1 MFPIGNIAHVRS
13 RKIFYHICAH
23 FRNPGFR
30 LVSKP
35 RKPVL
40 IFRTGLTTTFCAFG
54 VCAAICAFVTFLN
67 QALYLIQL

>member
-1 MFPIGNIAHVRS
+1 MFPFGNIPHARS
-13 RKIFYHICAH
+13 RKIFYHISAH

-40 IFRTGLTTTFCAFG
+40 IFRTGPTTTLTYI
-54 VCAAICAFVTFLN
+54 ICLGYILETVR
-67 QALYLIQL
+67 